1 MHSYDDSYRPFNTE
15 PCEDK
20 HATTIRRVS
29 RNKRN
34 HDNSHYISYKE
45 NPSNNVT
52 NNAIIQQYQEE
63 IARLKA
69 KNITLKH
76 QNQIL
81 LNELN
86 KSQMNKKKSNEEE
99 SIQELLQYLG
109 ISSKEEI
116 IPRLQEII
124 NSNNETALRDEFIS
138 KLNML
143 YIELTGKNSNNN
155 NVNIKELWS
164 WIKQLINTIKDL
176 LIEREQNERIKVTQ
190 KENNLYQEYCT
201 ELIKRY
207 NLNSIFELKQ
217 FINSL
222 LLKNTI
228 NKKRVEKLQKVL
240 SNEAP
245 FSNSKI

>member
-15 PCEDK
+15 PCQDK
-20 HATTIRRVS
+20 HTTTIRRVS
-29 RNKRN
+29 RNKR
-34 HDNSHYISYKE
+34 DNNHYITKE
-45 NPSNNVT
+45 NTVSNT
-52 NNAIIQQYQEE
+52 TIIQQYQEE

-86 KSQMNKKKSNEEE
+86 KSQMNKKNSKEEE
-99 SIQELLQYLG
+99 SIQELLNYLG
-109 ISSKEEI
+109 IASKEEI

-143 YIELTGKNSNNN
+143 FIELTGKNTNNN

-164 WIKQLINTIKDL
+164 TIKQMINTIKDL
-176 LIEREQNERIKVTQ
+176 LIEKEKNDRIKVTQ

-201 ELIKRY
+201 ELITRY

>member
-15 PCEDK
+15 PCQDK
-20 HATTIRRVS
+20 HTTTIRRVS
-29 RNKRN
+29 RNKR
-34 HDNSHYISYKE
+34 DNNHYINKE
-45 NPSNNVT
+45 NTVSNT
-52 NNAIIQQYQEE
+52 TIIQQYQEE

-86 KSQMNKKKSNEEE
+86 KSQMNKKNSKEEE
-99 SIQELLQYLG
+99 SIQELLNYLG
-109 ISSKEEI
+109 IASKEEI

-143 YIELTGKNSNNN
+143 FIELTGKNTNNN

-164 WIKQLINTIKDL
+164 KIKQMINTIKDL
-176 LIEREQNERIKVTQ
+176 LIEKEKNDRIKVTQ

-201 ELIKRY
+201 ELITRY

-228 NKKRVEKLQKVL
+228 NKKRVEKLKKVL

>member
-15 PCEDK
+15 PCQDK
-20 HATTIRRVS
+20 HTTTIRRVS
-29 RNKRN
+29 RNKR
-34 HDNSHYISYKE
+34 DNNHYINKE
-45 NPSNNVT
+45 NTVSNT
-52 NNAIIQQYQEE
+52 TIIQQYQEE

-86 KSQMNKKKSNEEE
+86 KSQMNKKNSKEEE
-99 SIQELLQYLG
+99 SIQELLNYLG
-109 ISSKEEI
+109 IASKEEI

-143 YIELTGKNSNNN
+143 FIELTGKNTNNN

-164 WIKQLINTIKDL
+164 KIKQMINTIKDL
-176 LIEREQNERIKVTQ
+176 LIEKEKNARIKVTQ

-201 ELIKRY
+201 ELITRY

>member
-15 PCEDK
+15 PCQDK
-20 HATTIRRVS
+20 YTTTIRRVS
-29 RNKRN
+29 RNKR
-34 HDNSHYISYKE
+34 DNNHYINKE
-45 NPSNNVT
+45 NTVSNT
-52 NNAIIQQYQEE
+52 TIIQQYQEE

-86 KSQMNKKKSNEEE
+86 KSQMNKKNSKEEE
-99 SIQELLQYLG
+99 SIQELLNYLG
-109 ISSKEEI
+109 IASKEEI

-143 YIELTGKNSNNN
+143 FIELTGKNTNNN

-164 WIKQLINTIKDL
+164 KIKQMINTIKDL
-176 LIEREQNERIKVTQ
+176 LIEKEKNDRIKVTQ

-201 ELIKRY
+201 ELITRY

>member
-15 PCEDK
+15 PCQDK
-20 HATTIRRVS
+20 HTTTIRRVS
-29 RNKRN
+29 RNKR
-34 HDNSHYISYKE
+34 DNNHYINKE
-45 NPSNNVT
+45 NTVINT
-52 NNAIIQQYQEE
+52 TIIQQYQEE

-86 KSQMNKKKSNEEE
+86 KSQMNKKNSKEEE
-99 SIQELLQYLG
+99 SIQELLNYLG
-109 ISSKEEI
+109 IASKEEI

-143 YIELTGKNSNNN
+143 FIELTGKNTNNN

-164 WIKQLINTIKDL
+164 KIKQMINTIQDL
-176 LIEREQNERIKVTQ
+176 LIEKEKNARIKVTQ

-201 ELIKRY
+201 ELITRY

>member
-15 PCEDK
+15 PCQDK
-20 HATTIRRVS
+20 HTTTIRRVS
-29 RNKRN
+29 LNKR
-34 HDNSHYISYKE
+34 DNNHYINKE
-45 NPSNNVT
+45 NTVSNT
-52 NNAIIQQYQEE
+52 TIIQQYQEE

-86 KSQMNKKKSNEEE
+86 KSQMNKKNSKEEE
-99 SIQELLQYLG
+99 SIQELLNYLG
-109 ISSKEEI
+109 IASKEEI

-143 YIELTGKNSNNN
+143 FIELTGKNTNNN

-164 WIKQLINTIKDL
+164 KIKQMINTIKDL
-176 LIEREQNERIKVTQ
+176 LIEKEKNDRIKVTQ

-201 ELIKRY
+201 ELITRY

>member
-15 PCEDK
+15 PCQDK
-20 HATTIRRVS
+20 HTTTIRRVS
-29 RNKRN
+29 RNKR
-34 HDNSHYISYKE
+34 DNNHYINKE
-45 NPSNNVT
+45 NTVSNT
-52 NNAIIQQYQEE
+52 TIIQQYQEE

-86 KSQMNKKKSNEEE
+86 KSQMNKKNSKEEE
-99 SIQELLQYLG
+99 SIQELLNYLG
-109 ISSKEEI
+109 IASKEEI

-124 NSNNETALRDEFIS
+124 NSKNETALRDEFIS

-143 YIELTGKNSNNN
+143 FIELTGKNTNNN

-164 WIKQLINTIKDL
+164 KIKQMINTIKDL
-176 LIEREQNERIKVTQ
+176 LIEKEKNDRIKVTQ

-201 ELIKRY
+201 ELITRY

>member
-1 MHSYDDSYRPFNTE
+1 MHSYDDSYRPFNIE
-15 PCEDK
+15 PCQDK
-20 HATTIRRVS
+20 HTTTIRRVS
-29 RNKRN
+29 RNKR
-34 HDNSHYISYKE
+34 DNNHYINKE
-45 NPSNNVT
+45 NTVSNT
-52 NNAIIQQYQEE
+52 TIIQQYQEE

-86 KSQMNKKKSNEEE
+86 KSQMNKKNSKEEE
-99 SIQELLQYLG
+99 SIQELLNYLG
-109 ISSKEEI
+109 IASKEEI

-143 YIELTGKNSNNN
+143 FIELTGKNTNNN

-164 WIKQLINTIKDL
+164 KIKQMINKIKDL
-176 LIEREQNERIKVTQ
+176 LIEKEKNARIKVTQ

-201 ELIKRY
+201 ELITRY

>member
-15 PCEDK
+15 PCQDK
-20 HATTIRRVS
+20 HTTTIRRVS
-29 RNKRN
+29 RNKR
-34 HDNSHYISYKE
+34 DNNHYINKE
-45 NPSNNVT
+45 NTVSNT
-52 NNAIIQQYQEE
+52 TIIQQYQEE

-86 KSQMNKKKSNEEE
+86 KSQMNKKNSKEEE
-99 SIQELLQYLG
+99 SIQELLNYLG
-109 ISSKEEI
+109 IASKEEI

-124 NSNNETALRDEFIS
+124 NSNNETAVRDEFIS

-143 YIELTGKNSNNN
+143 FIELTGKNTNNN

-164 WIKQLINTIKDL
+164 KIKQMINKIKDL
-176 LIEREQNERIKVTQ
+176 LIEKEKNDRIKVTQ

-201 ELIKRY
+201 ELITRY

-222 LLKNTI
+222 LIKNTI

>member
-15 PCEDK
+15 PCQDK
-20 HATTIRRVS
+20 HTTTIRRVL
-29 RNKRN
+29 RNKR
-34 HDNSHYISYKE
+34 DNNHYINKE
-45 NPSNNVT
+45 NTVSNT
-52 NNAIIQQYQEE
+52 TIIQQYQEE

-86 KSQMNKKKSNEEE
+86 KSQMNKKNSKEEE
-99 SIQELLQYLG
+99 SIQELLNYLG
-109 ISSKEEI
+109 IASKEEI

-143 YIELTGKNSNNN
+143 FIELTGKNTNNN

-164 WIKQLINTIKDL
+164 KIKQMINTIKDL
-176 LIEREQNERIKVTQ
+176 LIEKEKNARIKVTQ

-201 ELIKRY
+201 ELITRY

>member
-15 PCEDK
+15 PCQDK
-20 HATTIRRVS
+20 HTTTIRRVS
-29 RNKRN
+29 RNKR
-34 HDNSHYISYKE
+34 DNNHYINKE
-45 NPSNNVT
+45 NTVSNT
-52 NNAIIQQYQEE
+52 TIIQQYQEE

-86 KSQMNKKKSNEEE
+86 KSQMNKKNSKEEE
-99 SIQELLQYLG
+99 SIQELLNYLG
-109 ISSKEEI
+109 IASKEEI

-143 YIELTGKNSNNN
+143 FIELTGKNTNNN

-164 WIKQLINTIKDL
+164 KIKQMINTIKDL
-176 LIEREQNERIKVTQ
+176 LIEKEKNARIKVTQ

-201 ELIKRY
+201 ELITRY

-222 LLKNTI
+222 LIKNTI

>member
-15 PCEDK
+15 PCQDK
-20 HATTIRRVS
+20 HTTTIRRVS
-29 RNKRN
+29 RNKR
-34 HDNSHYISYKE
+34 DNNHYIHKE
-45 NPSNNVT
+45 NTVSNT
-52 NNAIIQQYQEE
+52 TIIQQYQEE

-86 KSQMNKKKSNEEE
+86 KSQMNKKNSKEEE
-99 SIQELLQYLG
+99 SIQELLNYLG
-109 ISSKEEI
+109 IASKEEI

-143 YIELTGKNSNNN
+143 FIELTGKNTNNN

-164 WIKQLINTIKDL
+164 KIKQMINTIKDL
-176 LIEREQNERIKVTQ
+176 LIEKEKNDRIKVTQ

-201 ELIKRY
+201 ELITRY

>member
-15 PCEDK
+15 PCQDK
-20 HATTIRRVS
+20 HTTTIRRVS
-29 RNKRN
+29 RNKR
-34 HDNSHYISYKE
+34 DNNHYINKE
-45 NPSNNVT
+45 NTVSNT
-52 NNAIIQQYQEE
+52 TIIQQYQEE

-86 KSQMNKKKSNEEE
+86 KSQMNKKNSKEEE
-99 SIQELLQYLG
+99 SIQELLNYLG
-109 ISSKEEI
+109 IASKEEI

-143 YIELTGKNSNNN
+143 FIELTGKNTNNN

-164 WIKQLINTIKDL
+164 KIKQMINKIKDL
-176 LIEREQNERIKVTQ
+176 LIEKEKNARIKVTQ

-201 ELIKRY
+201 ELITRY

>member
-15 PCEDK
+15 PCQDK
-20 HATTIRRVS
+20 HTTTIRRIS
-29 RNKRN
+29 RNKR
-34 HDNSHYISYKE
+34 DNNHYIHKE
-45 NPSNNVT
+45 NTVSNT
-52 NNAIIQQYQEE
+52 TIIQQYQEE

-86 KSQMNKKKSNEEE
+86 KSQMNKKNSKEEE
-99 SIQELLQYLG
+99 SIQELLNYLG
-109 ISSKEEI
+109 IASKEEI

-143 YIELTGKNSNNN
+143 FIELTGKNTNNN

-164 WIKQLINTIKDL
+164 KIKQMINTIKDL
-176 LIEREQNERIKVTQ
+176 LIEKEKNDRIKVTQ

-201 ELIKRY
+201 ELITRY

>member
-15 PCEDK
+15 PCQDK
-20 HATTIRRVS
+20 HTTTIRRVS
-29 RNKRN
+29 RNKR
-34 HDNSHYISYKE
+34 DNNHYIHKE
-45 NPSNNVT
+45 NTVSNT
-52 NNAIIQQYQEE
+52 TIIQQYQEE

-86 KSQMNKKKSNEEE
+86 KSQMNKKNSKEEE
-99 SIQELLQYLG
+99 SIQELLNYLG
-109 ISSKEEI
+109 IASKEEI

-143 YIELTGKNSNNN
+143 FIELTGKNTNNN

-164 WIKQLINTIKDL
+164 KIKQMINTIKDL
-176 LIEREQNERIKVTQ
+176 LIEKEKNDRIKVTQ

-201 ELIKRY
+201 ELITRY

-240 SNEAP
+240 SNEVP

>member
-15 PCEDK
+15 PCQDK
-20 HATTIRRVS
+20 HTTTIRRVS
-29 RNKRN
+29 RNKR
-34 HDNSHYISYKE
+34 DNNHYINKE
-45 NPSNNVT
+45 NTVSNT
-52 NNAIIQQYQEE
+52 TIIQQYQEE

-86 KSQMNKKKSNEEE
+86 KSQMNKKNSKEEE
-99 SIQELLQYLG
+99 SIQELLNYLG
-109 ISSKEEI
+109 IASKEEI

-143 YIELTGKNSNNN
+143 FIELTGKNTNNN

-164 WIKQLINTIKDL
+164 KIKQMINTIKDL
-176 LIEREQNERIKVTQ
+176 LIEKEKNDRIKVKQ
-190 KENNLYQEYCT
+190 KENNLYREYCT
-201 ELIKRY
+201 ELITRY

>member
-15 PCEDK
+15 PCQDK
-20 HATTIRRVS
+20 HTTTIRRVS
-29 RNKRN
+29 RNKR
-34 HDNSHYISYKE
+34 DNNHYINKE
-45 NPSNNVT
+45 NTVSNT
-52 NNAIIQQYQEE
+52 TIIQQYQEE

-86 KSQMNKKKSNEEE
+86 KSQMNKKNSKEEE
-99 SIQELLQYLG
+99 SIQELLNYLG
-109 ISSKEEI
+109 IASKEEI

-143 YIELTGKNSNNN
+143 FIELTGKNTNNN

-164 WIKQLINTIKDL
+164 KIKQMINTIKDL
-176 LIEREQNERIKVTQ
+176 LIEKEKNDRIKVTQ

-201 ELIKRY
+201 ELITRY
-207 NLNSIFELKQ
+207 NLNNIFELKQ

>member
-15 PCEDK
+15 PCQDK
-20 HATTIRRVS
+20 HTTTIRRVS
-29 RNKRN
+29 RNKR
-34 HDNSHYISYKE
+34 DNNHYINKE
-45 NPSNNVT
+45 NTVSNT
-52 NNAIIQQYQEE
+52 TIIQQYQEE

-86 KSQMNKKKSNEEE
+86 KSQMNKKNSKEEE
-99 SIQELLQYLG
+99 SIQELLNYLG
-109 ISSKEEI
+109 IASKEEI

-143 YIELTGKNSNNN
+143 FIELTGKNTNNN

-164 WIKQLINTIKDL
+164 KIKQMINKIKDL
-176 LIEREQNERIKVTQ
+176 LIEKEKNDRIKVTQ

-201 ELIKRY
+201 ELITRY

-222 LLKNTI
+222 LIKNTI